1 MSSRNKIWFLVG
13 NIALF
18 LLVSLFLFPTSWLEP
33 VIKGGTIPIL
43 GMLLLLFVWVLIRQ
57 LRRLPKQAY
66 KKRFDKGIVALIVAA
81 SAFQLVHEDFGYKIL
96 MDEYN
101 LTATSMNMH
110 LEKTAFTPTRG
121 RIAEGEFE
129 VVDGYVDKRPFLYP
143 LLVSLVHDISGYRAS
158 NPFVLN
164 AILNGLL
171 FLVVYLAGF
180 HLGNRR
186 GGVLAVLL
194 LACWPLVA
202 QNATGAGFELLNFL
216 LLTVVVFLSLSST
229 RRPGFE
235 KETLLVLSAILLAN
249 VRYESFIFLVPVA
262 MLIAMRWKS
271 NPKLGPGWITVFSP
285 WLLLPLCVQNRWFRS
300 REGLWELPGEV
311 TEPFSL
317 SYVVD
322 NLGHGVV
329 YFFNWGPDYP
339 NSLLLTIVGG
349 IAFFFLCVA
358 SVRRL
363 KNWVEFRPRDY
374 DVLFLWGLALVGHLF
389 LIFAYH
395 VGKLDSHF
403 ATRLGMPVHLIL
415 VLAPVWL
422 LAKEKMKPRYWTA
435 SIVASLLFLVT
446 VSAPHS
452 SMAVYTKKNFAERE
466 FRWAYE
472 KLSLENG
479 RNFLVIDS
487 RVSHWTSMQFQAM
500 HVDLAKANR
509 DLIHQYA
516 KIGNFS
522 DVFVV
527 QRITFDPS
535 EEGVSVFEP
544 DQLPEFKLEIIDEFV
559 SRPFEGIRLSRLK
572 LDLVE

>member
-1 MSSRNKIWFLVG
+1 MVG
-13 NIALF
+13 LF
-18 LLVSLFLFPTSWLEP
+18 GWFLFPISWLGP
-33 VIKGGTIPIL
+33 VIRAGTIPVL
-43 GMLLLLFVWVLIRQ
+43 GILLLLFVWVLIRQ
-57 LRRLPKQAY
+57 LRHLPRQAY
-66 KKRFDKGIVALIVAA
+66 RKRFNNTIVALILAA
-81 SAFQLVHEDFGYKIL
+81 SGFQLVHEDFGYKIL

-101 LTATSMNMH
+101 LTATSMNIH
-110 LEKTAFTPTRG
+110 LEKTALTPTRG
-121 RIAEGEFE
+121 RIVEGEFE

-143 LLVSLVHDISGYRAS
+143 LLVSLVHDISGYRAT
-158 NPFVLN
+158 NPFVIN
-164 AILNGLL
+164 AVLNGLL

-194 LACWPLVA
+194 LAGWPLVA

-216 LLTVVVFLSLSST
+216 LLAVVVFLSLSST

-262 MLIAMRWKS
+262 VLIAMRWKS
-271 NPKLGPGWITVFSP
+271 NPTLGPGWITVFSP
-285 WLLLPLCVQNRWFRS
+285 WLLLPLCLQNRWFRS
-300 REGLWELPGEV
+300 REGLWELPGEL

-317 SYVVD
+317 THVVD
-322 NLGHGVV
+322 NLSHGVV
-329 YFFNWGPDYP
+329 YFLNWGPDYP
-339 NSLLLTIVGG
+339 NSLLLTIMGG
-349 IAFFFLCVA
+349 ISFFFLCVA
-358 SVRRL
+358 SVRRY
-363 KNWVEFRPRDY
+363 KNWVAFRPRDY
-374 DVLFLWGLALVGHLF
+374 DVLCLWGLSLVGHLF

-395 VGKLDSHF
+395 VGQLDSHF

-422 LAKEKMKPRYWTA
+422 LAKERMKPRYWTA

-452 SMAVYTKKNFAERE
+452 SKAVYTKKNFAERE

-472 KLSLENG
+472 MLSLENG

-516 KIGNFS
+516 KIGNYS

-527 QRITFDPS
+527 QRIVFDPA
-535 EEGVSVFEP
+535 EESVAILEP
-544 DQLPEFKLEIIDEFV
+544 DQLPEFKLEVIDEFV

-572 LDLVE
+572 LDSVK